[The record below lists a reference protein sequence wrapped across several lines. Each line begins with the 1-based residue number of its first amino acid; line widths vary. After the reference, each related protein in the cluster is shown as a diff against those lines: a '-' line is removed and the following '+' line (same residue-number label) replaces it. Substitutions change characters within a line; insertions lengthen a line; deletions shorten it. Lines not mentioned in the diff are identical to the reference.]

1 MRDTIGH
8 LFPAAFC
15 AAISIIALL
24 RWGLSETGATSPT
37 FFAFLPVCFVIM
49 GFITLRIQRE
59 LGDLRRQVRDLE
71 AKRP

>member
-1 MRDTIGH
+1 MCDTIGH

-49 GFITLRIQRE
+49 GFITLRLQRE
-59 LGDLRRQVRDLE
+59 LGELRRQVRDLE